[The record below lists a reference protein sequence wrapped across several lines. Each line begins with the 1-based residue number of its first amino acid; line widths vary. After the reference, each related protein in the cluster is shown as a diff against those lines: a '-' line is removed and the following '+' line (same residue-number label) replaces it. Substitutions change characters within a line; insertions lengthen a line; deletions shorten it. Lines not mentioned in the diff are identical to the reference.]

1 MARTTP
7 PVDDRKYEWIIDVLT
22 DLTVFSQAN
31 GLEALAAELED
42 VSMLAAAEISTR
54 LAQDM
59 R

>member
-1 MARTTP
+1 MARTTQ

-31 GLEALAAELED
+31 GLDALAAELED